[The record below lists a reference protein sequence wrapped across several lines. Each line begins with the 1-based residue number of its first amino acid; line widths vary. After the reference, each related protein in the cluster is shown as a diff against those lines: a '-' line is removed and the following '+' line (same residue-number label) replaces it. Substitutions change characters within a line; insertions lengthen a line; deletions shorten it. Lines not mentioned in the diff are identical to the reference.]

1 MEIGEREFRFECIP
15 VNQSIPELR
24 VQAINLQTG
33 APLKNVFFE
42 LWKDQTSS
50 PEEGLSDEQGL
61 FVFKVRQV
69 DIITI
74 VARKSGFVPISKNI
88 NFTKG
93 FILNTEDHLVMV
105 PMVKEEPHDANNAYG
120 ILTFNG
126 HVSHV

>member
-1 MEIGEREFRFECIP
+1 M
-15 VNQSIPELR
+15 
-24 VQAINLQTG
+24 
-33 APLKNVFFE
+33 FFE

-61 FVFKVRQV
+61 YVFKVRQV
-69 DIITI
+69 GIVTI
-74 VARKSGFVPISKNI
+74 VARKSGFVPLSKNV

-105 PMVKEEPHDANNAYG
+105 PMVREEPHDANIAYG

-126 HVSHV
+126 QISNVQLEATSSSDKLHVHKH